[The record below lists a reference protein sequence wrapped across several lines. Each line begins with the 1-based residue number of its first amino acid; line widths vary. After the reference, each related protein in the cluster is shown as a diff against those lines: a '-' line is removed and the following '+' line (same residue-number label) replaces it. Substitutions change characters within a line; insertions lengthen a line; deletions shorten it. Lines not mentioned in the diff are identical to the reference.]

1 MCWFSVEFE
10 NRVEEAKAGQR
21 LAIRTILRSANWHA
35 NWVVYESE
43 LQSAKPCPVCL
54 PDQARVL
61 FRFSEDQQTRFQ
73 LGAEAEATFKM
84 LKYPKRDIFEFAEG
98 RQITLRDLPSG
109 LIFDVLVVPGSEQLS
124 AVLEEQS
131 GVEDT
136 EGDNRKESFLEKL
149 LAYL

>member
-21 LAIRTILRSANWHA
+21 LAIRTIVRSANWHA
-35 NWVVYESE
+35 NWVVHESE

-61 FRFSEDQQTRFQ
+61 FRFSEEQQARFQ
-73 LGAEAEATFKM
+73 LGTEAEATFKT
-84 LKYPKRDIFEFAEG
+84 LKYPKRDVFEFANR
-98 RQITLRDLPSG
+98 RQITLSDLPSG

-124 AVLEEQS
+124 AVLEGQS

-136 EGDNRKESFLEKL
+136 EDDTRTQSLFERM
-149 LAYL
+149 LAYF